1 MCKVKEGIHTQ
12 KMAYYM
18 IPFIGKSIIGKYID
32 KGSVLVVAWAERG
45 AMGSI
50 ANGCDISFWDDENV
64 LKLIIVM
71 IAQLFEYSKNPW
83 IVHVKSVNYK
93 VYEIY
98 LNKTI
103 KNK

>member
-45 AMGSI
+45 G
-50 ANGCDISFWDDENV
+50 NGIDC
-64 LKLIIVM
+64 
-71 IAQLFEYSKNPW
+71 
-83 IVHVKSVNYK
+83 
-93 VYEIY
+93 
-98 LNKTI
+98 
-103 KNK
+103 

>member
-1 MCKVKEGIHTQ
+1 
-12 KMAYYM
+12 
-18 IPFIGKSIIGKYID
+18 
-32 KGSVLVVAWAERG
+32 
-45 AMGSI
+45 
-50 ANGCDISFWDDENV
+50 
-64 LKLIIVM
+64 M